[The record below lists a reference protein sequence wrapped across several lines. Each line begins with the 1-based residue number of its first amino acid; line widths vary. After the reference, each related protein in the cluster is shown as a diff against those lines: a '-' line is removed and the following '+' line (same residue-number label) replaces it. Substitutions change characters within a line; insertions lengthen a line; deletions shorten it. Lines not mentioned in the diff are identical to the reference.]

1 MMAEMYGAF
10 PVNALNREARAGG
23 GAWPVLLTGFQQE
36 AGEVAHTSEDR

>member
-1 MMAEMYGAF
+1 MAEMCGAF
-10 PVNALNREARAGG
+10 PVNALIREARAG